1 MGGGRATVQCAGS
14 GANSRDAN
22 PPLGSTPTVIDLT
35 IDDPPADKGKQKAD
49 IEMVDVPDQPGTTA
63 TLGDDLAEA
72 SARWPDFIGLALVR
86 AEELPR

>member
-1 MGGGRATVQCAGS
+1 
-14 GANSRDAN
+14 
-22 PPLGSTPTVIDLT
+22 LTPAVIDLT